1 MVRQFI
7 HMYGKSYKANTE
19 DSVTVQLEFPGE
31 MIFAVKYEGWEAA
44 GNQGREK
51 TIPVTG
57 SNV

>member
-1 MVRQFI
+1 
-7 HMYGKSYKANTE
+7 MYGKSYKANTE

-51 TIPVTG
+51 TTPVTG
-57 SNV
+57 SNM